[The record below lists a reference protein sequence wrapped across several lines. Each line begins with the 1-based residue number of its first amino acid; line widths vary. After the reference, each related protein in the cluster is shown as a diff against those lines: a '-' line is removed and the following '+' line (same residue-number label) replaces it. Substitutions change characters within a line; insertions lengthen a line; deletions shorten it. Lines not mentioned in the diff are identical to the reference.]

1 MGHSPRSLLLPGT
14 DAPAVSF
21 FPQTKTPD
29 VVSHT
34 KGQGSFNGK
43 GSYRTEES
51 RNRERTEEVGEQI
64 TERDRTK
71 GKVTFIT

>member
-21 FPQTKTPD
+21 LPQTKTPD

-34 KGQGSFNGK
+34 KGFCFNGK